1 MYEKIN
7 LIKLKKDKKKLKNY
21 QYNFLKVVKHNITDK
36 HYEELKERFDEIRQI
51 ADGKYKNNH
60 KFIREFEKN
69 EEKVIKNINREF
81 ESFMKYATRK
91 SIRNILGKSD
101 KSRIDLPQIKF
112 EKIINDDNISL
123 VKNKIDKKRKS
134 NISLS
139 ESKNMNRTS
148 IKFIKNNSNN
158 MSNFNINNNLMMI
171 SSKRFSKFKN
181 FKDK

>member
-1 MYEKIN
+1 
-7 LIKLKKDKKKLKNY
+7 
-21 QYNFLKVVKHNITDK
+21 
-36 HYEELKERFDEIRQI
+36 
-51 ADGKYKNNH
+51 
-60 KFIREFEKN
+60 
-69 EEKVIKNINREF
+69 
-81 ESFMKYATRK
+81 MKYATRK